1 MNKKQIEDLYR
12 NFKSDNSFF
21 NRYKP
26 KSGRCDPALMKAYF
40 KKHFTAETIVNEPIE
55 LLDAPTF
62 LQLLQ
67 STEDIKVGPPDERE
81 ILYIIKKLKD
91 GKSTN
96 DIPSTLIK
104 NAIGCADFK
113 AELLKLYET
122 IW

>member
-1 MNKKQIEDLYR
+1 
-12 NFKSDNSFF
+12 
-21 NRYKP
+21 
-26 KSGRCDPALMKAYF
+26 MKAHF
-40 KKHFTAETIVNEPIE
+40 KKHFTAETIDNEPIE
-55 LLDAPTF
+55 LIDAPTF

-67 STEDIKVGPPDERE
+67 SISTEDIKVGPPDERE

-96 DIPSTLIK
+96 DIPSTFIK

-122 IW
+122 IWETLLIPKDWGY